1 MFPAINVARVGL
13 RATPRAARV
22 QVSANQMVARRWLND
37 NAGNRTDDKAKLA
50 FRFGLKDIPVE
61 LYPMLVCVVAACVG
75 GGYALARQLYKDG
88 SDLRMLPN
96 SFRKTASS
104 SSH

>member
-37 NAGNRTDDKAKLA
+37 NAGNRTDDKAKLVRRTLLVLFNHRERANSHLSEMYGVVDCFGWYTQA
-50 FRFGLKDIPVE
+50 FRFGMKGEPD
-61 LYPMLVCVVAACVG
+61 A
-75 GGYALARQLYKDG
+75 QL
-88 SDLRMLPN
+88 SCP
-96 SFRKTASS
+96 
-104 SSH
+104 

>member
-37 NAGNRTDDKAKLA
+37 NAGNRTDDKAKLV
-50 FRFGLKDIPVE
+50 RRTLLVVYIIENELIPI
-61 LYPMLVCVVAACVG
+61 
-75 GGYALARQLYKDG
+75 
-88 SDLRMLPN
+88 
-96 SFRKTASS
+96 FRKCTALLIVLDGIHRLSDS
-104 SSH
+104 A

>member
-37 NAGNRTDDKAKLA
+37 NAGNRTDDKAKLV
-50 FRFGLKDIPVE
+50 RN
-61 LYPMLVCVVAACVG
+61 
-75 GGYALARQLYKDG
+75 
-88 SDLRMLPN
+88 N
-96 SFRKTASS
+96 SGRC
-104 SSH
+104 

>member
-37 NAGNRTDDKAKLA
+37 SAGNRTDDKAKLVRRTLLVVFNHRERANSHLSEICGVGICFGWYTQA
-50 FRFGLKDIPVE
+50 FRFGMKGE
-61 LYPMLVCVVAACVG
+61 SEG
-75 GGYALARQLYKDG
+75 QL
-88 SDLRMLPN
+88 SCP
-96 SFRKTASS
+96 
-104 SSH
+104 